1 MTKYHEILRQNSL
14 GLSQQKIADSCGVSK
29 KTVNKVL
36 KKATELNIKWEFV
49 SKKTD
54 SELEQ
59 ILFPKVEKEPE
70 SDRRMPDFEYI
81 RKELLRN
88 GVTKKLLWNE
98 YLNDCS
104 QNNQQALMYSQFCYY
119 IQQNEEQ
126 RRATMHINRK
136 PGEQSEVDWA
146 GDPAYITEPYTGKK
160 TPVRVFVG
168 ALTYSGYAYVEA
180 FPDEKTKSWITAHI
194 HMFEY
199 FGGVT
204 KILIPDN
211 CRTAVNHNGS
221 WYTSELNRTYREMAE
236 HYGTAVIPARVR
248 TPKDKPKAEGTVGN
262 ISTFILA
269 AIRNEQFFTIR
280 ELNEVI
286 FKKLEEF
293 NSREFQKKDG
303 SRKSVFLEEEKDLL
317 LPLPGSRYEL
327 AEWKEATVQFN
338 YHISVERMLY
348 SVPYQYLHK
357 RVSVRLTMTT
367 VEIFYEQVRIASHVR
382 LYGRPN
388 QYSTVKE
395 HMPKEHQLYTEWDGD
410 RLRSWAQKK
419 GDSVKIVIDALLKS
433 YKVEQQAYRSCMG
446 ILKLADKYSDEALEI
461 ACRTALSISSSPSL
475 KTVKN
480 IIISQAEETGFQP
493 TQENKA
499 AITRGA
505 DYYGRR

>member
-36 KKATELNIKWEFV
+36 KKVIELNIKWESV

-54 SELEQ
+54 AELEQ
-59 ILFPKVEKEPE
+59 ILFPKAAKEPE

-81 RKELLRN
+81 RKELLRD

-98 YLNDCS
+98 YLKDCA

-136 PGEQSEVDWA
+136 PGEQTEVDWA

-221 WYTSELNRTYREMAE
+221 WYTSEINRTYREMSE

-327 AEWKEATVQFN
+327 AEWKDATVQFN

-395 HMPKEHQLYTEWDGD
+395 HMPREHQLYTEWDGD

-446 ILKLADKYSDEALEI
+446 VLKLADKYSDEALES

-480 IIISQAEETGFQP
+480 IIISQAEETGLQP
-493 TQENKA
+493 SQENKA